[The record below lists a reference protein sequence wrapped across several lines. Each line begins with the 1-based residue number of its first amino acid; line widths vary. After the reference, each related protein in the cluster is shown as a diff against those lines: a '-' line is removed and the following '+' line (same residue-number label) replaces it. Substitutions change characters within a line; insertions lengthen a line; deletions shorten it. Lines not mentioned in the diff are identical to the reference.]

1 MNDIL
6 DECQQPLRFR
16 ANLAR
21 KRRYVLRLGNAARDD
36 LRVTHDAGQRRFQFV
51 RHIGCK
57 FLPLLLGTLTL
68 GNIHDQQHG
77 GVPCAVLLHRA
88 CRKFINAA
96 VPLEFSVRAFAV
108 ERLLDH
114 LNVIRIAAQ
123 RQIAA
128 FRTVM
133 REQRPR
139 SVIGEQNHALAGK
152 QYQTF
157 IHTGRNVVKLSL
169 TALQLVH
176 LRLNFVVL
184 LVHAVQQRR
193 QLVIGF
199 ALHRL
204 MQVERFDRLE
214 EQTGQPAC
222 QHSCNQQRQQDDQ
235 HNPR

>member
-1 MNDIL
+1 M
-6 DECQQPLRFR
+6 
-16 ANLAR
+16 
-21 KRRYVLRLGNAARDD
+21 
-36 LRVTHDAGQRRFQFV
+36 
-51 RHIGCK
+51 
-57 FLPLLLGTLTL
+57 
-68 GNIHDQQHG
+68 
-77 GVPCAVLLHRA
+77 
-88 CRKFINAA
+88 
-96 VPLEFSVRAFAV
+96 RAFAV

-214 EQTGQPAC
+214 EQTGQPASTAATSSASRMISTI
-222 QHSCNQQRQQDDQ
+222 HGDAFDSAPNTLSAVAEMRRIS
-235 HNPR
+235 PFFRRTA

>member
-1 MNDIL
+1 M
-6 DECQQPLRFR
+6 
-16 ANLAR
+16 
-21 KRRYVLRLGNAARDD
+21 
-36 LRVTHDAGQRRFQFV
+36 

-57 FLPLLLGTLTL
+57 FLPLLLGTLAL
-68 GNIHDQQHG
+68 GNIHDQQHSSM
-77 GVPCAVLLHRA
+77 PCAVLLHRA

-96 VPLEFSVRAFAV
+96 VPLKFAVRAFAV

-114 LNVIRIAAQ
+114 LNVIRVAAQ
-123 RQIAA
+123 RQITA

-157 IHTGRNVVKLSL
+157 IHPGRNVVKLSL

-176 LRLNFVVL
+176 LRLNFAVL

-204 MQVERFDRLE
+204 MQVECFDRLE
-214 EQTGQPAC
+214 EQTGQPAASSAATSSASRMISTI
-222 QHSCNQQRQQDDQ
+222 HGDALDSAPNTLSAVAEIRRTS
-235 HNPR
+235 PFFRRTA